1 MTQSLRSEFG
11 SNVVRL
17 CPKER
22 SANDA
27 GLTTVES
34 IEFEVLDALPPFDDN
49 GDIAWVFEGEPITH
63 REKRW
68 LELFVKKGS

>member
-27 GLTTVES
+27 GPTTAES

-49 GDIAWVFEGEPITH
+49 AILRGYSKANQSLT
-63 REKRW
+63 
-68 LELFVKKGS
+68 VKNVG